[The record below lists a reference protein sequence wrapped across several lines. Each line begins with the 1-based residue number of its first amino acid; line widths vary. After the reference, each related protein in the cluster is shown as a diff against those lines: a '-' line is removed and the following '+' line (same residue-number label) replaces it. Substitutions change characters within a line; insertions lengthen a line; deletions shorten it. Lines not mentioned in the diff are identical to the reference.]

1 MKQPGFVADGRR
13 QWLAGSLLGKS
24 GQIMRVHRRYSDA
37 GVDDG
42 IEELQQGVRRVDRT
56 WP

>member
-24 GQIMRVHRRYSDA
+24 GQIMRVHRGYPKA

-42 IEELQQGVRRVDRT
+42 IEDLNEALAE
-56 WP
+56 